1 MYSMYFFWSKMIA
14 NELYPVY
21 HPTTS
26 MFDED
31 LACFIYCNLYSKAP
45 NSNTKNIRKKMFM
58 SYTDTT
64 VTFVF
69 LDKTNPSICSMPR
82 ARFDSMKEKYSK
94 SHSICA
100 YDICG
105 VELDKNDMFAPI
117 PDEVFKW
124 EIKP

>member
-1 MYSMYFFWSKMIA
+1 MIA
-14 NELYPVY
+14 NKLYPVV
-21 HPTTS
+21 HPSTP
-26 MFDED
+26 MFDEN
-31 LACFIYCNLYSKAP
+31 LAVFIYCNFYCKDGGSK
-45 NSNTKNIRKKMFM
+45 SKRQKMYL

-117 PDEVFKW
+117 PDIVFKW
-124 EIKP
+124 KIE